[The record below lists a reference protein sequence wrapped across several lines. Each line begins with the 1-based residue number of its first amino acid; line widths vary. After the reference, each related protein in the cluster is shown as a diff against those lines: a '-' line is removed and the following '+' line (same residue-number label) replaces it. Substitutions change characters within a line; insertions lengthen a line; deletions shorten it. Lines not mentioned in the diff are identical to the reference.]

1 VRHLESECERAGLDF
16 PAELERRH
24 LNLKVEFASRR
35 RTRPMGMADALR
47 ALGLS
52 LDGEHHRALDDARNI
67 AAIARTILFPRDIA
81 P

>member
-1 VRHLESECERAGLDF
+1 
-16 PAELERRH
+16 
-24 LNLKVEFASRR
+24 
-35 RTRPMGMADALR
+35 MGMADALR